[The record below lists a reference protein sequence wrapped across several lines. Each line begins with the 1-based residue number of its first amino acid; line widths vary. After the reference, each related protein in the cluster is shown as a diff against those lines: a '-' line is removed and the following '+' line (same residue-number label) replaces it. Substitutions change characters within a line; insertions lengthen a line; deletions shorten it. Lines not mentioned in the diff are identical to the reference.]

1 MNIKN
6 RNCEATFR
14 IFRKDD
20 ASFAVEVEVPEA
32 PPTIVSSFDTTQA
45 AELWIDAF
53 RKRVEESQTR
63 RPTYFRNRTN
73 FRDRPK
79 VATEA

>member
-6 RNCEATFR
+6 RNSDATFR
-14 IFRKDD
+14 IFCRDD
-20 ASFAVEVEVPEA
+20 ASFAIEVEVPDS
-32 PPTIVSSFDTTQA
+32 PPTIVSSFDTAQA
-45 AELWIDAF
+45 AELWIEAF
-53 RKRVEESQTR
+53 KKRVEESHTR
-63 RPTYFRNRTN
+63 RPNFRNRPN

>member
-6 RNCEATFR
+6 RNSEATFR
-14 IFRKDD
+14 VFQRDD
-20 ASFAVEVEVPEA
+20 KSFAIEVEIPEV
-32 PPTIVSSFDTTQA
+32 PPTIVSSFDTAQA

-53 RKRVEESQTR
+53 KERVTASQSR
-63 RPTYFRNRTN
+63 RPAY
-73 FRDRPK
+73 FRDRTK

>member
-6 RNCEATFR
+6 RNCEAAFR
-14 IFRKDD
+14 IFRRDD
-20 ASFAVEVEVPEA
+20 ESFAIEVEIPEA
-32 PPTIVSSFDTTQA
+32 PPTTVSSFDTEQA

-63 RPTYFRNRTN
+63 RPTYFRNRGTY
-73 FRDRPK
+73 RDRAK

>member
-6 RNCEATFR
+6 RNGEATFR
-14 IFRKDD
+14 IFSRDD
-20 ASFAVEVEVPEA
+20 ASFAIELEIPES
-32 PPTIVSSFDTTQA
+32 PPTTVSSFDTERA

-53 RKRVEESQTR
+53 RKRVEESNNR
-63 RPTYFRNRTN
+63 RPGYFRNRTN